1 MRSYSVEGILK
12 KFYSEVMTWERIME
26 LSGIREPET
35 EGWTRRAFTLAYYE
49 GRKLVRYWMEEA
61 GLRVTRDPAANLIG
75 CLPGADESLAPVLVG
90 SHTDTVLEGGRFDGV
105 LGVAAGI
112 EVARRL
118 RGVPMQRGLL
128 VVDFTA
134 EEPTEFGISTVGS
147 RAFVGNLPSEVL
159 VRQDSRGQ
167 TLSSALKSAG
177 GDPASLEGA
186 AHKPGSV
193 YAALELHIEQGP
205 ILEQKNKEL
214 GVVTG
219 IVGIGR
225 FKATVRGRADHAGTT
240 PMELRKDALTAM
252 AEAVLSLERF
262 CKERALLESSS
273 PLVGTV
279 GKLTVV
285 PNAPNVIPAWVEAYA
300 EIRSLDVGTIDEI
313 AHLWKLSIEE
323 IQRRRGVAFSLEH
336 LSTSSPVV
344 VDKSIQDYLERVVS
358 SVTPAWMKL
367 PSGAGHDMN
376 QLARIAPVGML
387 FVPCKGGRSHTPE
400 EWCDPRAVE
409 RGVEALYLAVKEL
422 CMGRS
427 IL

>member
-1 MRSYSVEGILK
+1 MRSFSVEGILK
-12 KFYSEVMTWERIME
+12 KFYSEAMTWQRIME
-26 LSGIREPET
+26 LSAIREPKT
-35 EGWTRRAFTLAYYE
+35 EGWTRRAFTSAYNE
-49 GRKLVRYWMEEA
+49 GRKLVRHWMEEA
-61 GLRVTRDPAANLIG
+61 GLRVTIDPAANLIG
-75 CLPGADESLAPVLVG
+75 CLPGADESLPPVLVG
-90 SHTDTVLEGGRFDGV
+90 SHTDTVLQGGRFDGV

-112 EVARRL
+112 EVARKL
-118 RGVPMQRGLL
+118 RGVPLQRGLL

-159 VRQDSRGQ
+159 VRQDTRGQ

-177 GDPASLEGA
+177 GEPTSLEGA
-186 AHKPGSV
+186 AHNPGSV

-225 FKATVRGRADHAGTT
+225 FKATARGRADHAGTT

-252 AEAVLSLERF
+252 AEVVLSLERL
-262 CKERALLESSS
+262 CKERASWEGSS

-279 GKLTVV
+279 GKLTVI
-285 PNAPNVIPAWVEAYA
+285 PNAPNVIPAWVEAYG

-313 AHLWKLSIEE
+313 AQLWKLSIEE

-344 VDKSIQDYLERVVS
+344 VDKSMQDHLERVVS

-376 QLARIAPVGML
+376 QMARIAPVGML
-387 FVPCKGGRSHTPE
+387 FVPCKEGRSHTPE
-400 EWCDPRAVE
+400 EWCDPTAVE
-409 RGVEALYLAVKEL
+409 KGVEALYLAVKEL
-422 CMGRS
+422 CTGRA

>member
-1 MRSYSVEGILK
+1 MRSFSVEGIMK
-12 KFYSEVMTWERIME
+12 KFYSEVMAWERIME
-26 LSGIREPET
+26 LSAIREPKT
-35 EGWTRRAFTLAYYE
+35 EGWTRRAFTSAYNE
-49 GRKLVRYWMEEA
+49 GRKLVRHWMEEA
-61 GLRVTRDPAANLIG
+61 GLRVTIDPAANLIG
-75 CLPGADESLAPVLVG
+75 CLPGADESLPPVLVG
-90 SHTDTVLEGGRFDGV
+90 SHTDTVLQGGRFDGV

-112 EVARRL
+112 EVARKL
-118 RGVPMQRGLL
+118 RGVPLQRGLL

-159 VRQDSRGQ
+159 VRQDTRGQ

-177 GDPASLEGA
+177 GEPTSLEGA
-186 AHKPGSV
+186 AHNPGSV

-205 ILEQKNKEL
+205 ILEQKNKEF

-225 FKATVRGRADHAGTT
+225 FKATARGRADHAGTT

-252 AEAVLSLERF
+252 AEVVLSLERL
-262 CKERALLESSS
+262 CKERASWEGSS

-279 GKLTVV
+279 GKLTVI
-285 PNAPNVIPAWVEAYA
+285 PNAPNVIPAWVEAYG

-313 AHLWKLSIEE
+313 AQLWKLSIEE

-344 VDKSIQDYLERVVS
+344 VDKSMQDHLERVVS

-376 QLARIAPVGML
+376 QMARIAPVGML
-387 FVPCKGGRSHTPE
+387 FVPCKEGRSHTPE
-400 EWCDPRAVE
+400 EWCDPTAVE
-409 RGVEALYLAVKEL
+409 KGVEALYLAVKEL
-422 CMGRS
+422 CTGRA